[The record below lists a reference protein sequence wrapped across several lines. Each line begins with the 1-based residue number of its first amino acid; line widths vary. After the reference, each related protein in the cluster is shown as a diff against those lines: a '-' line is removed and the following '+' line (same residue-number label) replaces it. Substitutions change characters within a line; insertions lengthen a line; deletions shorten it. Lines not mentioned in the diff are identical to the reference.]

1 LSLFPLILRTNL
13 RYFPILNFER
23 QAKKLSL
30 QHLEFNFIQ
39 FVLNPQRLKEIKKT
53 VANNR
58 L

>member
-1 LSLFPLILRTNL
+1 
-13 RYFPILNFER
+13 
-23 QAKKLSL
+23 LSL